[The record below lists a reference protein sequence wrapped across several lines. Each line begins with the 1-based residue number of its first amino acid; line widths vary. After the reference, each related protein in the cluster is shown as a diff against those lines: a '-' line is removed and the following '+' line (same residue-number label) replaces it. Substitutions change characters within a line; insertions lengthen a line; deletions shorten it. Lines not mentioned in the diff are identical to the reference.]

1 MHHEHSIK
9 TKQKKKKKGHGY
21 AILMYT
27 YIAIYFIHKKWNG
40 NFNLYTIML
49 LTAKRKRK
57 AVALT
62 ETKQGHFLHYS
73 TIISK
78 QEQYCMRMHF
88 QKTPLLLCLMS
99 LSKYFQL
106 KAINWSSWWQS
117 LMNDSLARL
126 GLKCTGNKPETN
138 QRGVKKSF
146 ISTTV
151 CVTSPHH
158 HSTLQFWIPFDE
170 LITSIKQESKSVH
183 IFSYRYSFLFF

>member
-9 TKQKKKKKGHGY
+9 TKQKEKKKGHGY

-73 TIISK
+73 TVISRKTYGIYGILQASKCLKNKMK
-78 QEQYCMRMHF
+78 QPFHPYI
-88 QKTPLLLCLMS
+88 LLCFVFRNFSNSSPRL
-99 LSKYFQL
+99 LFRCPCGTREEIHHL
-106 KAINWSSWWQS
+106 K
-117 LMNDSLARL
+117 
-126 GLKCTGNKPETN
+126 TN
-138 QRGVKKSF
+138 QNK
-146 ISTTV
+146 
-151 CVTSPHH
+151 TSMKEEM
-158 HSTLQFWIPFDE
+158 LK
-170 LITSIKQESKSVH
+170 LAA
-183 IFSYRYSFLFF
+183 YN